1 MKVKCDFVTN
11 SSSTSFVV
19 WGIYKDWD
27 DEFLKKIWL
36 NSDKNNM
43 SFEEFIELKQWE
55 LARIISGVAYNKYK
69 LEAGT
74 HEDGNSTMIGRS
86 PFKMN
91 GSQTLDEFKEDI
103 CNALYNFLGKQISPR
118 SLQQIE
124 TEIPQ

>member
-19 WGIYKDWD
+19 WGICKDWN
-27 DEFLKKIWL
+27 DEFLKKIL
-36 NSDKNNM
+36 EKSDKKIP
-43 SFEEFIELKQWE
+43 FDEFVELERYE
-55 LARIISGVAYNKYK
+55 LAGIISEIAYKEYK

-74 HEDGNSTMIGRS
+74 HEDGDCTMIGIS
-86 PFKMN
+86 PFKMKEN
-91 GSQTLDEFKEDI
+91 QTLAEFKKSI
-103 CNALYNFLGKQISPR
+103 CDSLSDFLGEKISPR